1 MRSDSSPGDT
11 GTLSGLRILLGV
23 TGGIGA
29 YKAALLARLL
39 VGHGAVVDAVLTR
52 GATHFVGAAT
62 FEGITGRP
70 VRTEVWDGVADDT
83 HVELGRRADAVLV
96 YPVTAHTIARL
107 ASGLADDLLTST
119 VLVARCPILLAPAMH
134 TEMWTHPATVD
145 NVARL
150 VARGVRL
157 VGPDD
162 GPLMGGDRG
171 VGRLVEPDV
180 AVARLIECLETH
192 EPASDRPLRGVH
204 VLVTAG
210 GTREPID
217 TVRFIGNRSSGRMGF
232 AVARAAVRRGA
243 RVTVV
248 AGPSDVPT
256 PLGME
261 RIDVT
266 TAAEMREVVMDL
278 ATEVDVVVKA
288 AAVADFRPVAAA
300 DHKLKKDDGPPVIE
314 LVPTS
319 DILAELGER
328 RGDARRPLLV
338 GFAAETDNVQANAFA
353 KLERKR
359 ADLLVVN
366 DVSRPDIGFEVDTNE
381 VAFVDADGWRDVP
394 RDTKAAIGERIADEI
409 VARLAR
415 S

>member
-1 MRSDSSPGDT
+1 MSSDPSPGAA
-11 GTLSGLRILLGV
+11 GTLAGLRVVLGV

-29 YKAALLARLL
+29 YKAALVARLL
-39 VGHGAVVDAVLTR
+39 VGRGATVDVVLTR
-52 GATHFVGAAT
+52 GAAHFVGAAT

-70 VRTEVWDGVADDT
+70 VRTEVWDDVADDT
-83 HVELGRRADAVLV
+83 HVELGRRADALLV

-107 ASGLADDLLTST
+107 AVGLADDLLTST
-119 VLVARCPILLAPAMH
+119 VLVARCPVVLAPAMH

-150 VARGVRL
+150 AARGVDV

-162 GPLMGGDRG
+162 GPLMGGDTG
-171 VGRLVEPDV
+171 VGRLVEPEE
-180 AVARLIECLETH
+180 AVARLVDRIEAR
-192 EPASDRPLRGVH
+192 EPVPDAPLRGVH

-256 PLGME
+256 PPGVE
-261 RIDVT
+261 RVDVT
-266 TAAEMREVVMDL
+266 TAAEMHDVVMDL
-278 ATEVDVVVKA
+278 ATDVDVVVKA
-288 AAVADFRPVAAA
+288 AAVADFRPVRVV
-300 DHKLKKDDGPPVIE
+300 DHKIKKDDGPPVIE
-314 LVPTS
+314 LEPTP
-319 DILAELGER
+319 DILADLGER
-328 RGDARRPLLV
+328 RGDGRRPLLV
-338 GFAAETDNVQANAFA
+338 GFAAETDDVRANAFA

-381 VAFVDADGWRDVP
+381 VAFVDVDGWHDVP
-394 RDTKAAIGERIADEI
+394 PDTKAAIGERIADEI
-409 VARLAR
+409 VTRLAR